1 MVRLALRFPSLR
13 PIKPAMDVIRP
24 PGFHFHN
31 HMSRQPFGTL
41 QKEGAQDR
49 HGHGKATLLAER
61 SGIFDR
67 CKEFTRC
74 ATHLQNLHTM
84 ITIRS
89 SAASSEPTLIGLEV
103 ILTTPHSTYMI
114 SSNGEAS
121 DFSSAFG
128 GGLFGA
134 ISWPRSQF
142 RFAPGIVL
150 DQQMFF
156 PNDGSAVAFSWQLH
170 TQSSL
175 QARLTVKP
183 FFSGCGPR
191 SYRNVGFHFDS
202 EEDGGRLT
210 WLPNV
215 RGPKIFADT
224 NGRYHDEPV
233 RLFDCFC
240 EQAAASASEEDLI
253 TPGRFEFELGRRPS
267 VLIFSIDGVANAQR
281 DQHVGMFLAGLMQD
295 NSPARSG
302 SSVAESVGVPT
313 QKLAAA

>member
-1 MVRLALRFPSLR
+1 
-13 PIKPAMDVIRP
+13 
-24 PGFHFHN
+24 
-31 HMSRQPFGTL
+31 
-41 QKEGAQDR
+41 
-49 HGHGKATLLAER
+49 
-61 SGIFDR
+61 
-67 CKEFTRC
+67 
-74 ATHLQNLHTM
+74 M

-89 SAASSEPTLIGLEV
+89 STVSSEPTLIGLEV
-103 ILTTPHSTYMI
+103 ILTTPHGTYMI

-150 DQQMFF
+150 DQQIFF
-156 PNDGSAVAFSWQLH
+156 PNDGSAVALSWQLH

-175 QARLTVKP
+175 QTRLTVKP

-191 SYRNVGFHFDS
+191 SYRNVGFDFDS